1 MAWALPLPGPRSQ
14 EPGAW
19 SWMIENGRVSL
30 LLQGTSGVVR
40 PPHVILNLVAGFS
53 VTGFGVRQVLKTN
66 RFKMMLRCCPGNSN
80 TNPVFFLKVLAQN
93 GTFEN
98 RNLNTM
104 RSWFQKIKYSYVHK
118 KSTTKYYGQ
127 ISRKKKTPKKNIS
140 ISPTHNMTY
149 LLGMSSSDSDS
160 KTGALNIA
168 PGLWVL
174 DCILPR

>member
-1 MAWALPLPGPRSQ
+1 MELLVKMTS
-14 EPGAW
+14 
-19 SWMIENGRVSL
+19 SSHNEN
-30 LLQGTSGVVR
+30 TSGVR
-40 PPHVILNLVAGFS
+40 I
-53 VTGFGVRQVLKTN
+53 Q
-66 RFKMMLRCCPGNSN
+66 
-80 TNPVFFLKVLAQN
+80 KVLAQN

-127 ISRKKKTPKKNIS
+127 ISHTKKKSQKKHIS

-149 LLGMSSSDSDS
+149 LLLGMSSSDSDS

-168 PGLWVL
+168 SGLWVL

>member
-1 MAWALPLPGPRSQ
+1 MMPWQ
-14 EPGAW
+14 FQYEPG
-19 SWMIENGRVSL
+19 
-30 LLQGTSGVVR
+30 
-40 PPHVILNLVAGFS
+40 
-53 VTGFGVRQVLKTN
+53 
-66 RFKMMLRCCPGNSN
+66 
-80 TNPVFFLKVLAQN
+80 FFLKVLAQN

-118 KSTTKYYGQ
+118 KKVLQNTTAKSHG
-127 ISRKKKTPKKNIS
+127 KKNAKKNIS

>member
-1 MAWALPLPGPRSQ
+1 
-14 EPGAW
+14 
-19 SWMIENGRVSL
+19 
-30 LLQGTSGVVR
+30 
-40 PPHVILNLVAGFS
+40 
-53 VTGFGVRQVLKTN
+53 
-66 RFKMMLRCCPGNSN
+66 MLHCCPGNSN

-104 RSWFQKIKYSYVHK
+104 CSWFQKIKYSNVHK

-127 ISRKKKTPKKNIS
+127 TSRGKKNAKKKTLAS

-168 PGLWVL
+168 SGLWVL
-174 DCILPR
+174 YCILGMPTAVVVQVVVF